1 LKKPIFQFEMI
12 HLAGNNLPMRSKMF
26 GFLLAILMCGTAIK
40 LAAQGTAFS
49 YQGRL
54 NDGGTAA
61 NGSYDFQFSLFDAST
76 NGNLISGPVTDLAVA
91 VNSGLFSTNINFGS
105 VFSGT
110 NYWLAISVRTNGST
124 NAFTS
129 LQPLQP
135 LLPTP
140 YAIFANSASNLDGS
154 LSATQLSGTLPSAQ
168 LSGTYSGPISFVNSG
183 NSFTGNGAALTTLN
197 GSQVTSGTVADAR
210 LSGNV
215 ALLNGNQSFT
225 GINSF
230 TNRNNTFVG
239 NFFGNGL
246 VGWIPVSGTSTQAM
260 SNAGYLLLNSSLT
273 TVTLPPTASLI
284 TGDIVRVSGGGAG
297 GWVVA
302 QNANQAILGS
312 ISGYSQTSWLPSSVG
327 TSPWI
332 KMASSA
338 SGGVMAAVVNASSQV
353 FISRDFGYSWASSGS
368 PSTVWQ
374 CVACSAD
381 GSHLIAG
388 QYSSGA
394 LFYSTNYGSSWAG
407 GVVANNNWS
416 AIAMSASGQDAVA
429 VANPGDVY
437 TSTNGGATWQLQT
450 GAPTSVGWTGVA
462 SSADGSRLVA
472 VSSPGFIYISSNSG
486 LSWTPQNVG
495 GGAIGWVGVASS
507 ADGTKLAAAVYGGGI
522 YTTVNAG
529 ANWQQSKAPT
539 ANYESVVSSSD
550 GSKLAAGAFGGAI
563 YTSINFGSLWST
575 QSVPLLGWASMC
587 ASADGSHLAAAAYN
601 GNIYYSSSSTL
612 TSTTVGVNGYLAGP
626 QFSAVELQYLG
637 NGQFMPISFSG
648 TLWGN

>member
-1 LKKPIFQFEMI
+1 
-12 HLAGNNLPMRSKMF
+12 MRSKMF
-26 GFLLAILMCGTAIK
+26 GFLLVFLLGGTAIK

-76 NGNLISGPVTDLAVA
+76 NGNLISGPVTDLALA
-91 VNSGLFSTNINFGS
+91 VNSGLFSANIDFGR

-110 NYWLAISVRTNGST
+110 NYWLAIGVRTNGST

-135 LLPTP
+135 LLPVP
-140 YAIFANSASNLDGS
+140 YAIFANTASNLDGN

-168 LSGTYSGPISFVNSG
+168 LSGTYSGPVSFVNSG
-183 NSFTGNGAALTTLN
+183 NTFTGNGAALTTLN
-197 GSQVTSGTVADAR
+197 GSQITSGTVADAR

-215 ALLNGNQSFT
+215 ALLNGNQTFT
-225 GINSF
+225 GSNFFTSANLF
-230 TNRNNTFVG
+230 TNRFNTFVG

-246 VGWIPVSGTSTQAM
+246 VGWIPVSVTSTQAM
-260 SNAGYLLLNSSLT
+260 PNAGYLLLNSSLT
-273 TVTLPPTASLI
+273 TVTLPPTVSLI

-312 ISGYSQTSWLPSSVG
+312 ISGYSQTTWLPSSVG
-327 TSPWI
+327 KSPWI
-332 KMASSA
+332 NMASSA
-338 SGGVMAAVVNASSQV
+338 SGGLMAAVANNSGQV
-353 FISRDFGYSWASSGS
+353 YISRDFGYSWANSGS
-368 PSTVWQ
+368 PSTVWR

-416 AIAMSASGQDAVA
+416 AIAMSASGQNAVA

-462 SSADGSRLVA
+462 SSADGSRLAA
-472 VSSPGFIYISSNSG
+472 VSSPGFVYISSNGG
-486 LSWTPQNVG
+486 LSWTPENIG
-495 GGAIGWVGVASS
+495 GGALGWVGVASS
-507 ADGTKLAAAVYGGGI
+507 VDGTKLAAAVYGGGI
-522 YTTVNAG
+522 YTSVNAG
-529 ANWQQSKAPT
+529 ANWQQSIAPA
-539 ANYESVVSSSD
+539 ANYERLVSSSD
-550 GSKLAAGAFGGAI
+550 GSKLVAVTYGGAI
-563 YTSINFGSLWST
+563 YTSINFGALWAT
-575 QSVPLLGWASMC
+575 QSAPLLAWAGLC
-587 ASADGSHLAAAAYN
+587 ISADGSHLAAAVNN

-612 TSTTVGVNGYLAGP
+612 ASTTVGINGYLAGP

>member
-1 LKKPIFQFEMI
+1 MKTLV
-12 HLAGNNLPMRSKMF
+12 
-26 GFLLAILMCGTAIK
+26 FLLAILMGCTAIK
-40 LAAQGTAFS
+40 LAAQGTAFT

-54 NDGGTAA
+54 NDGGTVA
-61 NGSYDFQFSLFDAST
+61 NGSYDFQFSLFNAST

-91 VNSGLFSTNINFGS
+91 VNGGLFSTSIDFGR

-110 NYWLAISVRTNGST
+110 NYWLAIDVRTNGST
-124 NAFTS
+124 NVFTD

-135 LLPTP
+135 LLPVP
-140 YAIFANSASNLDGS
+140 YAIFANTASNLDGS

-168 LSGTYSGPISFVNSG
+168 LSGTYSGPVSFVNSG
-183 NSFTGNGAALTTLN
+183 NSFSGNGAALTALN

-215 ALLNGNQSFT
+215 ALLNGNQTFS
-225 GINSF
+225 GINLI
-230 TNRNNTFVG
+230 TNRNNTFIG

-260 SNAGYLLLNSSLT
+260 ANAGYLLLNSSLT

-302 QNANQAILGS
+302 QNASQAIVGS

-327 TSPWI
+327 TAPWI
-332 KMASSA
+332 NMASSA
-338 SGGVMAAVVNASSQV
+338 SGGLMAAVANNSGQV
-353 FISRDFGYSWASSGS
+353 HISRDFGYSWANSGS
-368 PSTVWQ
+368 PSAVWR

-388 QYSSGA
+388 QLSAGA

-407 GVVANNNWS
+407 GVVANNNWAS
-416 AIAMSASGQDAVA
+416 IAMSASGQNAVA
-429 VANPGDVY
+429 VANSGGVY
-437 TSTNGGATWQLQT
+437 TSSNGGATWQLQT
-450 GAPTSVGWTGVA
+450 GAPTSAGWIGVA
-462 SSADGSRLVA
+462 SSADGSKLAA
-472 VSSPGFIYISSNSG
+472 VSSPGFIYVSSNSG
-486 LSWTPQNVG
+486 LSWTPENVG
-495 GGAIGWVGVASS
+495 GGSLGWSGVASS
-507 ADGTKLAAAVYGGGI
+507 ADGTKLAASVYGGRI
-522 YTTVNAG
+522 YTSVNSG
-529 ANWQQSKAPT
+529 ANWQQSGAPA
-539 ANYESVVSSSD
+539 ANYQNVVSSSD
-550 GSKLAAGAFGGAI
+550 GSKLAADVFGGAI
-563 YTSINFGSLWST
+563 YTSINFGSLWAP
-575 QSVPLLGWASMC
+575 QSAPLLNWAPIC